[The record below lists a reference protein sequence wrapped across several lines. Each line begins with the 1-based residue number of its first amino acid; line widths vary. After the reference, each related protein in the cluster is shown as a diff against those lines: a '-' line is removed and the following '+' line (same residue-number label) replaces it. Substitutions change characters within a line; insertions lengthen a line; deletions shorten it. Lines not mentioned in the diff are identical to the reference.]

1 MRLWVFKRHV
11 STTFQLFIFYIVNR
25 STLWFFST
33 RYIFYSIYF
42 IIKYNIELIFANT
55 SIIEYWFF
63 SDVEYVFPRIAPPVY
78 LYFAVGLFLNKN
90 TRIIDVLGVIFFLNK
105 VIKFMYTNRGCNS
118 GENIFHIIAI
128 KYRLSNEI
136 DINYFPVYLK

>member
-1 MRLWVFKRHV
+1 MRPPSLPIKFH
-11 STTFQLFIFYIVNR
+11 LIY

-63 SDVEYVFPRIAPPVY
+63 SDVEYFFPRIAPPV
-78 LYFAVGLFLNKN
+78 ALFKKN
-90 TRIIDVLGVIFFLNK
+90 NTKNIDDTSFL
-105 VIKFMYTNRGCNS
+105 I
-118 GENIFHIIAI
+118 
-128 KYRLSNEI
+128 
-136 DINYFPVYLK
+136 